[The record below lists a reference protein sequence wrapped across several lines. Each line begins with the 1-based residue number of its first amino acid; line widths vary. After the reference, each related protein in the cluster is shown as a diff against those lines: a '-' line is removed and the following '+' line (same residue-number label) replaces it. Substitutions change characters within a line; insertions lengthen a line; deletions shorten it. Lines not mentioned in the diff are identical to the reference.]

1 MNKENISKH
10 KNIINALNILKELGM
25 SEKQI
30 NDRSAL
36 TLLALGDL
44 GPNNDWKEFKLRTIG
59 IHSIIIWIH
68 ENYHI
73 KYAENSRETIRRQT
87 LHQFIQGGIVEQN
100 PDNPSRKI
108 NSSKNC
114 YQCNVLTTELLQSFN
129 TIEWNSKLVNFKNT
143 VTLLI
148 DRYRM
153 EREQLKIPVK
163 INESVLLKLTPGIHN
178 QLIKQIINEFGQ
190 RFTKGAKVLYIGD
203 TGAKEDF
210 YDKEGFQSL
219 GLDLDLKSKLPD
231 VVFYS
236 KELDWIFL
244 VESVTTHGPVD
255 SKRKIELEDLFGCTN
270 KEIIFVSAFPDRQ
283 TMNKFLS
290 DISWESE
297 VWIADNPS
305 HMIHFNGDKFLGPFK
320 K

>member
-1 MNKENISKH
+1 MDTLKNQRH
-10 KNIINALNILKELGM
+10 KNVISALKILKEIGM

-44 GPNNDWKEFKLRTIG
+44 GTNKEWRHFKLRMIG
-59 IHSIIIWIH
+59 IHAIIIWIK
-68 ENYHI
+68 ENYNV

-100 PDNPSRKI
+100 PDDPSRKI

-114 YQCNVLTTELLQSFN
+114 YQCNELTKDLLQSFN
-129 TIEWNSKLVNFKNT
+129 SSRWESKLKNWKANVQT
-143 VTLLI
+143 LI

-153 EREQLKIPVK
+153 ERDQLKIPVQ
-163 INESVLLKLTPGIHN
+163 INVSTLLKLTPGIHN
-178 QLIKQIINEFGQ
+178 KLISQIINDFGP

-210 YDKEGFQSL
+210 FDKKEFQSL
-219 GLDLDLKSKLPD
+219 GLNLNLKGKLPD
-231 VVFYS
+231 VIFFS
-236 KELDWIFL
+236 EKLDWIFL
-244 VESVTTHGPVD
+244 VESVTSHGPVA
-255 SKRKIELEDLFGCTN
+255 SKRKIELEELFGKID
-270 KEIIFVSAFPDRQ
+270 KELIFVSAFPDRQ
-283 TMNKFLS
+283 MMNKFLS

-320 K
+320 N